1 MRFLF
6 TLAVLAGIV
15 GAAMFYLAYF
25 VEPNPREMT
34 VRIPADRL
42 EPKPILPPAAP
53 PSPPVAAAPTEET
66 PTAST
71 PAEPPTP

>member
-6 TLAVLAGIV
+6 TLAILAGIV
-15 GAAMFYLAYF
+15 GAATFYLAYF

-34 VRIPADRL
+34 VRIPANRL
-42 EPKPILPPAAP
+42 EPKPILPPEAPSVPPLAAT
-53 PSPPVAAAPTEET
+53 PTEET

-71 PAEPPTP
+71 PAETPTP